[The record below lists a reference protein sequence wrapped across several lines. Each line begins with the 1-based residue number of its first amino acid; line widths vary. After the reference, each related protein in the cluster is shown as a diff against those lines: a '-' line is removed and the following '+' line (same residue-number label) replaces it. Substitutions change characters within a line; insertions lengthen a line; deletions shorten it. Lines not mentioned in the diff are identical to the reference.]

1 MVDASH
7 NPAAGNVVLTGFM
20 GTGKSTV
27 GRLLAERLEYD
38 FVDTDAVIEERH
50 GPISAI
56 FAEHG
61 EEAFREMEHDVAT
74 ELAQRIG
81 LVIATGGRMLLDE
94 RNAAALDTTGTI
106 FCLTATVDELVERLT
121 VDGEHEKRPLLASDD
136 PGQRIAD
143 LLAERSEGYGRFDQV
158 DTTAKTV
165 EDIVSSI
172 VEQLG
177 ND

>member
-1 MVDASH
+1 
-7 NPAAGNVVLTGFM
+7 M

-27 GRLLAERLEYD
+27 GRQLADHIGFE
-38 FVDTDAVIEERH
+38 FVDTDAIIEARH
-50 GPISAI
+50 GPIPKI
-56 FAEHG
+56 FSEQG
-61 EEAFREMEHDVAT
+61 EEPFREMEHEVAT

-94 RNAAALDTTGTI
+94 RNAAALDATGSI

-121 VDGEHEKRPLLASDD
+121 VDGEHEKRPLLAGDD